1 MGDNLDLGVLARE
14 LQTLETETFE
24 IVDYSEVTDML
35 GAGKTAPTAPTS
47 PSQCSTSST
56 STCSSTTS
64 TTSCC
69 A

>member
-1 MGDNLDLGVLARE
+1 MGDSLDLSVLAKE
-14 LQTLETETFE
+14 LQALESEVFE
-24 IVDYSEVTDML
+24 IVDYTETYDLLSAV
-35 GAGKTAPTAPTS
+35 KAPAPA
-47 PSQCSTSST
+47 PSQCSTASC

>member
-1 MGDNLDLGVLARE
+1 MGDSLDLSVLAKE
-14 LQTLETETFE
+14 LQALETETFE
-24 IVDYSEVTDML
+24 IVDYTEAIELL
-35 GAGKTAPTAPTS
+35 GAGKTAPTAPT
-47 PSQCSTSST
+47 SQCSTSST